1 MRWMNAGSL
10 TGDSGPEGRQ
20 YGVLFAG
27 ERIASPALL
36 GADGT
41 ILLETIRS
49 QYGSSFPLVQ

>member
-1 MRWMNAGSL
+1 MNVGSL